1 MLIAGPLRLRPY
13 ERDATI
19 GEEPLLLRS
28 KEFLLLES
36 LLRRP
41 GRILSRTVLCERV
54 WGSGYL
60 VSDNTIDVTVSSLRS
75 RLADTLT
82 RTDFDADIIGVET
95 VRGMG
100 YRFVSK
106 KEVS

>member
-1 MLIAGPLRLRPY
+1 
-13 ERDATI
+13 
-19 GEEPLLLRS
+19 LRS

-41 GRILSRTVLCERV
+41 GRILSKTVLCERV